1 MKRLLQHIF
10 AFILSISCISCMEN
24 PDIDK
29 EFVKEGI
36 PVELRLDFVAP
47 GHDNAIVTK
56 GGDNHDISDVYIFIF
71 DSEDGKPGIL
81 KSKLY
86 TTELTKE
93 NKEIQSDKGTASSS
107 NSTRVTT
114 PIKTTTGESFI
125 FAFANLS
132 TAYAPAEYN
141 VDGIMEQLD
150 ALEIGTDC
158 YESMMNIKVPLADK
172 DPNSL
177 LRITDSYLLA
187 GSYQKTGNYTRENT
201 PVVINTSGT
210 LSGGTI
216 RMYRLDAM
224 IDFKI
229 ISNVPNGGKFT
240 PTYWRIY
247 NVPLYSRLATT
258 GYTTGE
264 DYDGDSPTYSDPST
278 NYWNTPDMTLES
290 NSANNYE
297 FSFYLME
304 NRKSPTAAGEA
315 LSPWEYRHRETMQ
328 PLSGST
334 TEGDTHSF
342 LYAPEY
348 ATYVEIDGYFEG
360 LSKYPFDGDPA
371 STPIHNITAR
381 TSYRIH
387 LGDFGSNVNGSG
399 HTFDD
404 FNTLRNYH
412 YTYTIT
418 VKGVDQIIAE
428 VKKEDEDLT
437 EMETPG
443 INGIVSYISDKAH
456 LVDSHYETRSITIKK
471 SDLDNW
477 TEEDF
482 QYLAQTCYGEYSGSK
497 GTDNPKQDIYW
508 VEFILTHKKGYNGG
522 TWSYYDG
529 KGTSTFKTAGRTNKG
544 GGGTHPVYMSYQ
556 IAKDYTKKYKV
567 PDDPVEGDYPPKL
580 MYVNEF
586 LEDLWLWKN
595 NARGSNTDDNIAEK
609 VYTIFIKENF
619 YTNEDI
625 AKFDRQ
631 KNVTATSDSYHW
643 KDFCNQPPRSLYI
656 GMNKQESSQS
666 ESLIME
672 NICVV
677 SQRSIQT
684 VYNTDHKHTD
694 LTSAWGVETVDETY
708 GTISKFDILY
718 VPADGRVYDRTPIE
732 KDINR
737 SNFAYDDE
745 VQLRRDNGYF
755 HQFAFLWNS
764 DRIRVDADRHKQ
776 ADPPINTEWKKYVNL
791 YTHDDMA
798 DSKYYHAFFECL
810 SRNRDENGDG
820 YIDPKEVKWYLPAI
834 FQYGDLFIG
843 ERGIEPEA
851 GLYYGYNTWTSDRHY
866 LSASLKQEF
875 GTGYGGRSQ
884 FKMLAEE
891 GFAYSDLGELPN
903 GLYNIRCVRDMGV
916 NGTTK
921 YAEGETNKW
930 YLLNRRVPPQ
940 SYVRVNQDTRTIDV
954 TWLNDDSKRGYVQ
967 TELAAEHTERS
978 DENQLYDKYQW
989 SAGLVNRGP
998 EQYTSNAGFSADE
1011 VAYGERTNTTMR
1023 TLTRAYLYPN
1033 DQRRVKLNAS
1043 ASPKEGW
1050 RAPNQKELMLLH
1062 FHANGF
1068 STDRPNGGASDAD
1081 HYAHNTKYWYTCRT
1095 VFSYGGVKANR
1106 TWKKF
1111 PSADWTKYTGA
1122 VRNSATGSAT
1132 YNLGE
1137 WYIRDKTNAFPGS
1150 SPGDSYD
1157 DYRYTYCT
1165 LHGGE
1170 GFGLL
1175 FLDWYLDGNAA
1186 THSGGTLVNQALY
1199 EKYPNATKNYSGQ
1212 LRLVAVRDLK

>member
-1 MKRLLQHIF
+1 MKKYIYIITL
-10 AFILSISCISCMEN
+10 AISMVSCVFSDPLIE
-24 PDIDK
+24 P
-29 EFVKEGI
+29 ETVEEGL
-36 PVELRLDFVAP
+36 PVTLNLDFVSMST
-47 GHDNAIVTK
+47 DRQSIETK
-56 GGDNHDISDVYIFIF
+56 GGDNHDINDLYIFIF
-71 DSEDGKPGIL
+71 SSDNGKPGIL

-86 TTELTKE
+86 TSDLYKE
-93 NKEIQSDKGTASSS
+93 NANVSNDKGTDKTSV
-107 NSTRVTT
+107 STKVKTQ
-114 PIKTTTGESFI
+114 IQTTTGESFI

-229 ISNVPNGGKFT
+229 ISDVPNDGKFT

-278 NYWNTPDMTLES
+278 NYWNTPDMTFES

-371 STPIHNITAR
+371 STPIHKVTAR

-428 VKKEDEDLT
+428 VKKEDEVLT

-443 INGIVSYISDKAH
+443 INGIVSYITDKAP

-482 QYLAQTCYGEYSGSK
+482 QYLAQTCYGEYYGSK
-497 GTDNPKQDIYW
+497 GTDNPRQDIYW
-508 VEFILTHKKGYNGG
+508 VEFILTQKHYNNGG
-522 TWSYYDG
+522 WYIYPFSHSDKYNSSNYLDQNY
-529 KGTSTFKTAGRTNKG
+529 SPTAGRTNKG
-544 GGGTHPVYMSYQ
+544 GGGKHPAYMSYRRAQ
-556 IAKDYTKKYKV
+556 EFTKNFKI
-567 PDDPVEGDYPPKL
+567 DANNNHSPKL

-586 LEDLWLWKN
+586 LDDLWQWKN
-595 NARGSNTDDNIAEK
+595 NTRGWGTDGGVAEK

-631 KNVTATSDSYHW
+631 KNATGTSDSYHW

-708 GTISKFDILY
+708 GTISKFDVL
-718 VPADGRVYDRTPIE
+718 DGEV
-732 KDINR
+732 R
-737 SNFAYDDE
+737 SLKEGNDVSIGNFAWRPEY
-745 VQLRRDNGYF
+745 QARKDNGYF
-755 HQFAFLWNS
+755 HQFLFLWNGH
-764 DRIRVDADRHKQ
+764 RVLRNDIANKEYANWER
-776 ADPPINTEWKKYVNL
+776 YVNL
-791 YTHDDMA
+791 QTHDDMQ
-798 DSKYYHAFFECL
+798 DSRYYYAMFECL

-820 YIDPKEVKWYLPAI
+820 YINPNEIKWYLPAI
-834 FQYGDLFIG
+834 FQYGDIFIG
-843 ERGIEPEA
+843 ERGIEPET
-851 GLYYGYNTWTSDRHY
+851 GLYYGYNRSTADRHY
-866 LSASLKQEF
+866 LSTSMRIEDGVKK
-875 GTGYGGRSQ
+875 SQ
-884 FKMLAEE
+884 FKALAEE
-891 GFAYSDLGELPN
+891 GFAYTAGGERDN
-903 GLYNIRCVRDMGV
+903 WIYNIRCVRDMGV
-916 NGTTK
+916 NGSTK
-921 YAEGETNKW
+921 YAEGEDSEW
-930 YLLNRRVPPQ
+930 YLRERRVAPQ
-940 SYVRVNQDTRTIDV
+940 SYVKIDQSSRTIDV

-967 TELAAEHTERS
+967 TELAAEHNEKS
-978 DENQLYDKYQW
+978 DENQLYDKFQW
-989 SAGLVNRGP
+989 SAGLINRSNQHYP
-998 EQYTSNAGFSADE
+998 TNAGFSADE
-1011 VAYGERTNTTMR
+1011 VAYGERSNSTMR
-1023 TLTRAYLYPN
+1023 SLTRAYLYPN
-1033 DQRRVKLNAS
+1033 DKKRVVQNAS
-1043 ASPKEGW
+1043 ESPKQGW

-1068 STDRPNGGASDAD
+1068 SSARPDGASSDN
-1081 HYAHNTKYWYTCRT
+1081 HFKLNGSYWYTSRT
-1095 VFSYGGVKANR
+1095 IHSYGNMRANR
-1106 TWKKF
+1106 SWEAYNNSIWTANTSNVADSGGN
-1111 PSADWTKYTGA
+1111 PSTKNNGNWYLIRNGA
-1122 VRNSATGSAT
+1122 TSALS
-1132 YNLGE
+1132 
-1137 WYIRDKTNAFPGS
+1137 RK
-1150 SPGDSYD
+1150 
-1157 DYRYTYCT
+1157 YTYCI
-1165 LHGGE
+1165 LHGGTS
-1170 GFGLL
+1170 FGLL
-1175 FLDWYLDGNAA
+1175 YLDWYADGNPA
-1186 THSGGTLVNQALY
+1186 TISGGTNSSDSRV
-1199 EKYPNATKNYSGQ
+1199 
-1212 LRLVAVRDLK
+1212 LRLVGVRDLK